1 MSRPYPEYRDSG
13 DEWLGALPSHWAAR
27 RLKQVA
33 DASPSNVDKKS
44 HEGELPVRLC
54 NYTDV
59 YYNDVIADADGL
71 MAATASADQVEKFS
85 LRAGDVI
92 ITKDSETADDIAVS
106 AYVPDDLPGV
116 VCGYHLSMIRP
127 RSGTSGAFLKRY
139 FDSHFAKASVAVRA
153 NGLTRVG
160 LGQYAVDNLLVPAP
174 PLEEQTTIAAF
185 LDRETGKIDA
195 LVEAQRRLIDLLK
208 QKRQAAISHAV
219 TKGLDPVARLKDS
232 GVEWLGEVPAHWAVM
247 PIRKVA
253 RLESGHT
260 PSRQKAEY
268 WVEEECV
275 IPWFT
280 LADVGVLR
288 SGKVTHVSDTT
299 HRISELGMA
308 NSAARLLP
316 QDTVFLSRTA
326 SVGFSGIMT
335 QPMAVSQDFAAWVC
349 GPELSSEYLLLCL
362 RAMRPEFR
370 RLMMGSTHQTIYMP
384 DIEKLSIPLPPKSEQ
399 EAIVRFAFSQKALL
413 DNLEDEAEKAIRLL
427 RERRAG
433 LISAAVIGKID
444 VRQPTT
450 TTATTATADQA
461 TARRLV
467 GAAVLELV
475 ADNATSGRM
484 TSAKRMYLAEAHAGV
499 WELRGQP
506 ERKAAG
512 PFDSA
517 LMGEVETELARVG
530 HIATSQPG
538 GSGSQV
544 HYSLTGTQ
552 GALRAELDAMLG
564 DRRAVFDKMLA
575 DLGTLE
581 SKGVEAIA
589 TLYAVWNDM
598 LIDGQ
603 TPTDDAVINGVLN
616 DWHTEKRDK
625 FTRPD
630 LVNYLGWMRR
640 HDLTP
645 SGRRPR
651 TKSGALL

>member
-1 MSRPYPEYRDSG
+1 MTDTRGGDYADSG
-13 DEWLGALPSHWAAR
+13 VDWLGALPAHWTVKPIKAVATLNDEVLSEATPPDSEIEYVEISDVAAGRGILGSTALSFEAAPSRAR
-27 RLKQVA
+27 RRVT
-33 DASPSNVDKKS
+33 DGDIIVST
-44 HEGELPVRLC
+44 VRT
-54 NYTDV
+54 Y
-59 YYNDVIADADGL
+59 
-71 MAATASADQVEKFS
+71 
-85 LRAGDVI
+85 LRA
-92 ITKDSETADDIAVS
+92 IASVESPPDNMVVS
-106 AYVPDDLPGV
+106 TGFAV
-116 VCGYHLSMIRP
+116 IRP
-127 RSGTSGAFLKRY
+127 RRIDPTFLAYALEMDGFINQVIARSVGVSY
-139 FDSHFAKASVAVRA
+139 PAINASELVR
-153 NGLTRVG
+153 LP
-160 LGQYAVDNLLVPAP
+160 VPVP
-174 PLEEQTTIAAF
+174 PTHEQAAISAF

-195 LVEAQRRLIDLLK
+195 LVETQRRLIDLLK
-208 QKRQAAISHAV
+208 EKRQAAIAHAV
-219 TKGLDPVARLKDS
+219 TKGLDPVTRMKGS

-268 WVEEECV
+268 WVQEECV

-288 SGKVTHVSDTT
+288 NGKVTHVSDTT

-316 QDTVFLSRTA
+316 PDTVFLSRTA

-384 DIEKLSIPLPPKSEQ
+384 DIEKLSIPLPPRAEQ
-399 EAIVRFAFSQKALL
+399 EAIVHFAFSQKTLL

-433 LISAAVIGKID
+433 LISAAVVGKID
-444 VRQPTT
+444 VRQTT
-450 TTATTATADQA
+450 TTATADQA

-475 ADNATSGRM
+475 ADNANSGRM

-517 LMGEVETELARVG
+517 LMSEVETELARVG
-530 HIATSQPG
+530 HIAANQPG
-538 GSGSQV
+538 GPASQV
-544 HYSLTGTQ
+544 LYSLTGTR
-552 GALRAELDAMLG
+552 GALRVDLDAMLG
-564 DRRAVFDKMLA
+564 DRRAVFDKMLT
-575 DLGTLE
+575 DVGTLE
-581 SKGVEAIA
+581 SKGVEAVA

-603 TPTDDAVINGVLN
+603 TPTDDEVINGVLN
-616 DWHTEKRDK
+616 DWHAEKRDK

-640 HDLTP
+640 HDFIP
-645 SGRRPR
+645 SGRGPR

>member
-1 MSRPYPEYRDSG
+1 MTIARYANYRDSG
-13 DEWLGALPSHWAAR
+13 IDWAGEVPSHWSTLVLR
-27 RLKQVA
+27 RAVRLRTEKATGRRWPIGLENIESGTGRFVET
-33 DASPSNVDKKS
+33 DSEF
-44 HEGELPVRLC
+44 EGEGVAFSASDVLYGKLRPYLAKVLVAPQQGEAIGDFHVLSPDRGRLNPNFLAYLLLCPPV
-54 NYTDV
+54 V
-59 YYNDVIADADGL
+59 
-71 MAATASADQVEKFS
+71 S
-85 LRAGDVI
+85 LLNGSTYGAKMPRVGW
-92 ITKDSETADDIAVS
+92 EFM
-106 AYVPDDLPGV
+106 G
-116 VCGYHLSMIRP
+116 GLSM
-127 RSGTSGAFLKRY
+127 AL
-139 FDSHFAKASVAVRA
+139 
-153 NGLTRVG
+153 
-160 LGQYAVDNLLVPAP
+160 P
-174 PLEEQTTIAAF
+174 PLDEQAIIAAF

-195 LVEAQRRLIDLLK
+195 LVEAQRRLTDLLK
-208 QKRQAAISHAV
+208 EKRQAAISHAV
-219 TKGLDPVARLKDS
+219 TKGLDPVARMKDS
-232 GVEWLGEVPAHWAVM
+232 GVEWLGEVPAYWAVM

-316 QDTVFLSRTA
+316 PNTVFLSRTA

-384 DIEKLSIPLPPKSEQ
+384 DIEQLSIPLPPRSEQ
-399 EAIVRFAFSQKALL
+399 EAIARFAFSQKALL
-413 DNLEDEAEKAIRLL
+413 DDLEDEAEKAIKLL
-427 RERRAG
+427 RERRGG
-433 LISAAVIGKID
+433 LISAAVTGKID
-444 VRQPTT
+444 VRQPTA
-450 TTATTATADQA
+450 TATATATAAADQA

-499 WELRGQP
+499 WELGSQP

-517 LMGEVETELARVG
+517 LMRDVEAELARIG
-530 HIATSQPG
+530 HIAASQPG
-538 GSGSQV
+538 GPGSQV
-544 HYSLTGTQ
+544 IYSLTGKR

-564 DRRAVFDKMLA
+564 DRRAVFDKILA

-581 SKGVEAIA
+581 SKGVEAVA

-603 TPTDDAVINGVLN
+603 TPTDDGVINGVLD
-616 DWHTEKRDK
+616 DWHAEKRDK

-640 HDLTP
+640 HALTP
-645 SGRRPR
+645 SGRGPR
-651 TKSGALL
+651 TKSGTLL